1 MTAVA
6 KRPRRSTTFGQR
18 LKSLRLDAGLSQTQL
33 GERAGMVYQA
43 VAKIERG
50 AVEPTWPT
58 VLQLAEA
65 LGVTP
70 DAFLGDDAAE
80 GDDDDRGGD

>member
-1 MTAVA
+1 
-6 KRPRRSTTFGQR
+6 
-18 LKSLRLDAGLSQTQL
+18 
-33 GERAGMVYQA
+33 MVYQA

-50 AVEPTWPT
+50 VVEPTWPT

-70 DAFLGDDAAE
+70 DSFLGDDA
-80 GDDDDRGGD
+80 DDVVDDRDAD